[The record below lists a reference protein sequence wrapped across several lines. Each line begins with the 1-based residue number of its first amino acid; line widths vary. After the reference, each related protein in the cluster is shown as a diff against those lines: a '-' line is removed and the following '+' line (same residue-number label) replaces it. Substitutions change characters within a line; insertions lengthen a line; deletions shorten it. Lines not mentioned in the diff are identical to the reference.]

1 MKTRTLFQLC
11 SAIAIGFTAT
21 SQAAVQLSGAG
32 ATFPAPLYQRWAVE
46 YNKLHPDVQVNY
58 QSVGSGAGVKQFTT
72 GTVDFGASDAAMND
86 KEIAAMPAGK
96 GVVMIPATAGIEVFA
111 YNLPGVNDLKL
122 SREAFVGIYLGTVTN
137 WNDEAIKKA
146 NPGVELPDM
155 PINVAYRSDGS
166 GTTYV
171 FTQHLS
177 AVSKEF
183 ADEVGTDKSVTF
195 PVGVGGKGNEGVTAL
210 IKQTPGTIGY
220 VEYGYAKGNKL
231 QMAVVENKSG
241 NFIKPADDSGA
252 ATLAHMELPANL
264 RAWPV
269 DPEGKEDYPIATFT
283 WLLLYDKYTDAAK
296 LDALKA
302 FVKWSLVDGQ
312 KFAPELGYIPL
323 PKEVVTK
330 AEAALDTVK

>member
-1 MKTRTLFQLC
+1 
-11 SAIAIGFTAT
+11 
-21 SQAAVQLSGAG
+21 
-32 ATFPAPLYQRWAVE
+32 
-46 YNKLHPDVQVNY
+46 
-58 QSVGSGAGVKQFTT
+58 VKQFIA
-72 GTVDFGASDAAMND
+72 GTVDFGASDAAMSD
-86 KEIAAMPAGK
+86 AEIAKVAK
-96 GVVMIPATAGIEVFA
+96 GTVMIPATAGIEVFA

-137 WNDEAIKKA
+137 WNDDLIKKD

-155 PINVAYRSDGS
+155 PISVAYRSDGS

-177 AVSKEF
+177 AVSPEF
-183 ADEVGTDKSVTF
+183 KDQVGVDKSVTF

-220 VEYGYAKGNKL
+220 VEYGYAKGNNL
-231 QMAVVENKSG
+231 QMAVIQNKSG

-269 DPEGKEDYPIATFT
+269 DPEGKDDYPIATFT
-283 WLLLYDKYTDAAK
+283 WLLLYGEYGDKAK

-302 FVKWSLVDGQ
+302 FVKWSLQDGQ
-312 KFAPELGYIPL
+312 KYAPELGYIPL

-330 AEAALDTVK
+330 AGAALETVK